1 MGRSNEAL
9 ITRAA
14 DQLSDAQNIVEH
26 NMTEAMRAVVT
37 EIDSIFGDLQA
48 SSLNAFWRIGKLIS
62 DVKNDPE
69 RYLTEEQKSSHVN
82 GPALIISIFAP
93 VYTEEQLKSA
103 VNFYDRY
110 PSTADLTR
118 LLALRNPERP
128 RWRLTISH
136 VQMLTQISDEQQR
149 GALEEKC
156 AQDAYTARAL
166 ALELQE
172 MRGKKKNSGRNHQAP
187 KGLKQQLL
195 DLLQHQRRFIARS
208 EKLWYNEN
216 DDDIY
221 DSIAN
226 APPATHEDRVI
237 RGYFAE
243 IVENFDRMAD
253 VVRDNTQMCRKLATE
268 VFDRED
274 ESFDD
279 ADFTEVGVVSGSSLK
294 ESNINR

>member
-1 MGRSNEAL
+1 
-9 ITRAA
+9 
-14 DQLSDAQNIVEH
+14 
-26 NMTEAMRAVVT
+26 
-37 EIDSIFGDLQA
+37 
-48 SSLNAFWRIGKLIS
+48 
-62 DVKNDPE
+62 
-69 RYLTEEQKSSHVN
+69 
-82 GPALIISIFAP
+82 
-93 VYTEEQLKSA
+93 
-103 VNFYDRY
+103 
-110 PSTADLTR
+110 
-118 LLALRNPERP
+118 
-128 RWRLTISH
+128 
-136 VQMLTQISDEQQR
+136 MLTQISDEQQR

>member
-1 MGRSNEAL
+1 MARSNDAL
-9 ITRAA
+9 VTRAA
-14 DQLSDAQNIVEH
+14 EQLRDEQIIVEQD
-26 NMTEAMRAVVT
+26 MTDAMRAVVT

-62 DVKNDPE
+62 DVKNDPD
-69 RYLTEEQKSSHVN
+69 RYLTEKQKSSHVN
-82 GPALIISIFAP
+82 GPALIVSIFAP

-103 VNFYDRY
+103 VTFYERY

-118 LLALRNPERP
+118 LLALRNPDRP

-136 VQMLTQISDEQQR
+136 VQMLTQIMDDQQR
-149 GALEEKC
+149 GALEQKC

-172 MRGKKKNSGRNHQAP
+172 IRGKKKNSGRHHQAP
-187 KGLKQQLL
+187 KGLKQQML

-208 EKLWYNEN
+208 QKLWYNE
-216 DDDIY
+216 DGDDIY

-226 APPATHEDRVI
+226 APPASHEDSVI

-243 IVENFDRMAD
+243 IVENFDRLSD
-253 VVRDNTQMCRKLATE
+253 VLRDNTQMCQKLAAE
-268 VFDRED
+268 IFDRED
-274 ESFDD
+274 ASFDD
-279 ADFTEVGVVSGSSLK
+279 DDFVAADVVSSGSSK
-294 ESNINR
+294 ESNMHR